1 MRDLSFCQRPFS
13 AQSRGIEAHDPRFLR
28 IVDLAQRSQFQA
40 AADQIDALHAEE
52 TYDVRL
58 AGYSLYAAFEEGGG
72 ARLAELFEALQA
84 LLTKSWEPLLS
95 EAKAPAHLNRS
106 ASWFLQTLLH
116 AVEYHRANKS
126 PTWAGWMKG
135 LTPEGLEGALAR
147 AEALAQALPEPAF
160 HQSIEL
166 LGRTLRWLRELQG
179 TLAAQPPSAQPESPT
194 AASLAAPPETRVSD
208 GTFTKLG
215 QPLHLRGSARL
226 VELLN
231 KLKAFELLVEQ
242 RAFQRAA
249 LVGDDVLTALD
260 SFDPRDYFPELFAS
274 FGALLNQHVAEIT
287 PHWQQKESVEWKALS
302 QFYQVDLERFVND
315 E

>member
-1 MRDLSFCQRPFS
+1 
-13 AQSRGIEAHDPRFLR
+13 
-28 IVDLAQRSQFQA
+28 V
-40 AADQIDALHAEE
+40 
-52 TYDVRL
+52 
-58 AGYSLYAAFEEGGG
+58 
-72 ARLAELFEALQA
+72 
-84 LLTKSWEPLLS
+84 
-95 EAKAPAHLNRS
+95 
-106 ASWFLQTLLH
+106 SWFLQTLLH

-135 LTPEGLEGALAR
+135 LTPEALEGAVTKAQ
-147 AEALAQALPEPAF
+147 ALAQALPEPAF

-179 TLAAQPPSAQPESPT
+179 SLAAQPPAAPQETPS
-194 AASLAAPPETRVSD
+194 AASLAAPPETHVSD
-208 GTFTKLG
+208 GTFTQLG
-215 QPLHLRGSARL
+215 QPLQLRGSARL

-231 KLKAFELLVEQ
+231 KLKAFELLVER

-274 FGALLNQHVAEIT
+274 FGALLHQHVAEIT

-302 QFYQVDLERFVND
+302 QFYQVDLERFV
-315 E
+315 EE